1 MARVERFAKPRDPRA
16 HKSPAAAPARAR
28 RLKKPIFNGL
38 LNGLTSVAVAG
49 SASIFLRA
57 PFE

>member
-16 HKSPAAAPARAR
+16 HKSPATAPARAR

-38 LNGLTSVAVAG
+38 LT
-49 SASIFLRA
+49 
-57 PFE
+57 